1 MEKEK
6 TGEEK
11 SLLAFLRQDLAL
23 NSKLV
28 EFAES
33 TRQSYHMGHGDVGDV
48 STTISRTLYHP
59 PNSQWSVKGCTF
71 SFMEILPRK
80 IVKRMWTKKKGPAGR
95 KDYQSLFPAL
105 ERDEIGSSIDIHF
118 SVLPTFSH
126 LLPLSHLPISTLIS
140 SDEWRILYTDAD
152 WYLKSVLSLNLVNQ
166 AFTRTSFLKK

>member
-11 SLLAFLRQDLAL
+11 SLLAFLRTRFGLKFKAGWVCWID
-23 NSKLV
+23 K
-28 EFAES
+28 AELS
-33 TRQSYHMGHGDVGDV
+33 HGSWWCGWC
-48 STTISRTLYHP
+48 LYHNLQDP
-59 PNSQWSVKGCTF
+59 ISSSKFSVVCQRVYFQLYVNPSKENSEENVD
-71 SFMEILPRK
+71 
-80 IVKRMWTKKKGPAGR
+80 KKKGPPGR